1 MPVSGLKRIH
11 SAMGRDWIEVTVRT
25 SADPAGILSRLDDA
39 AISGAWQDDD
49 LLRLY
54 WASSVWGP
62 GRLVAL
68 QAVLAQLGHPVGEQ
82 VIATGRVADRNWNE
96 PWALAVQP
104 IRMGRVVIRP
114 SWQPVECRSDNIE
127 LIIDPKQA
135 FGTGHHA
142 TTQLLIEWLQEIIAG
157 GETVLDLG
165 TGSGILAMVALRL
178 GAGRAIGIDCDPVAI
193 DCAREYAEQN
203 GFGEELSWQVGTAAS
218 LPAQE
223 SLVSD
228 LLLAN
233 LDRQAILDSVEAL
246 ATFSKRGARLLLS
259 GLLADQL
266 PEVERALAF
275 EGLYVRTARE
285 REGWLALD
293 AGAASSC
300 DDAPLGLAS

>member
-1 MPVSGLKRIH
+1 
-11 SAMGRDWIEVTVRT
+11 MGQDWIEVTVRT
-25 SADPAGILSRLDDA
+25 SADPAEVLSSLDDST
-39 AISGAWQDDD
+39 ISGAWQDDD

-54 WASSVWGP
+54 WTSSAWGP
-62 GRLVAL
+62 DRLVAL
-68 QAVLAQLGHPVGEQ
+68 QVALAQLGHPVAEQ
-82 VIATGRVADRNWNE
+82 AIATGRVPDRNWNE

-104 IRMGRVVIRP
+104 IRIGRVIIRP
-114 SWQPVECRSDNIE
+114 SWQPVECRSDDIE

-157 GETVLDLG
+157 GETVLDVG
-165 TGSGILAMVALRL
+165 SGSGILAMVALRL
-178 GAGRAIGIDCDPVAI
+178 GAGRAIGIDCDAVAI
-193 DCAREYAEQN
+193 DCAREYADQN
-203 GFGEELSWQVGTAAS
+203 GFGKELSWQVATAAS
-218 LPAQE
+218 LSAWESPACN
-223 SLVSD
+223 

-233 LDRQAILDSVEAL
+233 LDRQAILDSVEVL
-246 ATFSKRGARLLLS
+246 ATVSKRDGRLLLS

-275 EGLYVRTARE
+275 EGLYVRTTRE

-293 AGAASSC
+293 ASAASPC